1 MKKKELLRFRTG
13 LDVYNMHYKISLYK
27 YYSADA
33 IEYEVEECDLITG
46 NREGTV
52 FGDDIIAAKQYFTY
66 AVQRVIPILNVD

>member
-1 MKKKELLRFRTG
+1 MDRKELLRFRTG
-13 LDVYNMHYKISLYK
+13 LDVNNLHYQISLYK
-27 YYSADA
+27 YYSDNA
-33 IEYEVEECDLITG
+33 IEYEVEEYDLITG